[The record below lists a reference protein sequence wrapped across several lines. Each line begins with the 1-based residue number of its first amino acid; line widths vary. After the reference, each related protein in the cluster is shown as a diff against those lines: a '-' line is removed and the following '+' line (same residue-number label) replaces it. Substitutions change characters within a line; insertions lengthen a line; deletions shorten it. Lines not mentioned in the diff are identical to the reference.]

1 MHFSFFEKCDKIE
14 RKKKMENVEMARKK
28 RNPQAVALAQQI
40 ISQYQ
45 PQNVEDMENALKD
58 IFGPMFEAILQG
70 EMNAHLGYENND
82 HGAKTTANRR
92 NGYGQKTIKTTRGNV
107 EINVPRDRDAS
118 FEPKVIPKR
127 EKDVSGIENKVLA
140 MYARGMSQRDIS
152 STIEDIYGFNISAET
167 ISNITDSVL
176 DRLEDWQNRPLK
188 KFYTFLFIDCM
199 YVTIRGDYETKNYAV
214 YTILGYDINGMKDI
228 LGLWL
233 NETESKH
240 VWMQIF
246 DELKNRGV
254 EDILFISMDGVSGL
268 EEGAKSIFPNVVV
281 QRCIVHLIRNSIKYI
296 PSKDYKAY
304 VAALKK
310 MYGAS
315 SLKACIAEFEKFK
328 QAWSSYPGAVDV
340 WVRNFKHVEQLFN
353 YGSAVRKIL
362 YTTNAVESINSS
374 FRKVTKKGAF
384 PHENALLKLL
394 YLRITELYD
403 KWKDRPVSNWAM
415 VRNQLIMD
423 EKIKERILKY
433 EQ

>member
-1 MHFSFFEKCDKIE
+1 
-14 RKKKMENVEMARKK
+14 
-28 RNPQAVALAQQI
+28 
-40 ISQYQ
+40 
-45 PQNVEDMENALKD
+45 
-58 IFGPMFEAILQG
+58 
-70 EMNAHLGYENND
+70 
-82 HGAKTTANRR
+82 
-92 NGYGQKTIKTTRGNV
+92 
-107 EINVPRDRDAS
+107 
-118 FEPKVIPKR
+118 
-127 EKDVSGIENKVLA
+127 
-140 MYARGMSQRDIS
+140 
-152 STIEDIYGFNISAET
+152 
-167 ISNITDSVL
+167 
-176 DRLEDWQNRPLK
+176 
-188 KFYTFLFIDCM
+188 
-199 YVTIRGDYETKNYAV
+199 
-214 YTILGYDINGMKDI
+214 
-228 LGLWL
+228 
-233 NETESKH
+233 
-240 VWMQIF
+240 
-246 DELKNRGV
+246 
-254 EDILFISMDGVSGL
+254 MDGVSGL
-268 EEGAKSIFPNVVV
+268 ADGAKSIFPNVVV

-328 QAWSSYPGAVDV
+328 QAWSAYPGAVDV

-423 EKIKERILKY
+423 ERIKERLLKY